1 MEWWRFSRKSAS
13 IGMRGAWMG
22 TVLMCVLAT
31 SLPARAHATEPMP
44 REGYLLSA
52 VFAQGRV
59 WMLSNAG
66 VVSSIEPQGD
76 KRSLE
81 ELPERALDLCVS
93 NGQPAVITVGD
104 DTWSFRRREGN
115 SWTVV
120 ATAPFDGDD
129 FKAMHCGND
138 ATLMLTSTR
147 LIELGTHGLAKV
159 VQLSGESTDGRR
171 VSDVYDEGK
180 TLLLGLD
187 DGEFGGG
194 VLRVDKFT
202 GAVSTLPQASKDWKD
217 DPKTLALIPVFAI
230 TAEPW
235 NAHCVALAAGLAHM
249 FMEQGRIVEVCGNE
263 LRTIYEKP
271 SSTTSANHAPEP
283 DPDRTTAFY
292 GVTESGGALWA
303 VSRDA
308 IYRIDASGKATSYP
322 EPHYTNVDGVDVSF
336 DNPAFVLVV
345 AVFDQGPLTNRA
357 LPILVPR

>member
-1 MEWWRFSRKSAS
+1 
-13 IGMRGAWMG
+13 
-22 TVLMCVLAT
+22 
-31 SLPARAHATEPMP
+31 MP
-44 REGYLLSA
+44 HEGYLLSA
-52 VFAQGRV
+52 AFAQERV

-66 VVSSIEPQGD
+66 VVSSIELQGD
-76 KRSLE
+76 ERSLE

-104 DTWSFRRREGN
+104 DAWSFRRREGKF
-115 SWTVV
+115 WTVT

-147 LIELGTHGLAKV
+147 LIELGTHGLARV
-159 VQLSGESTDGRR
+159 VRLSGQSLDARR
-171 VSDVYDEGK
+171 ISDVYDEGK

-202 GAVSTLPQASKDWKD
+202 GAVTTLPQANKAWKD

-235 NAHCVALAAGLAHM
+235 NARCAALAAGLAHM

-263 LRTIYEKP
+263 LRTIYERP
-271 SSTTSANHAPEP
+271 SSTTSANHTP
-283 DPDRTTAFY
+283 DFDADRTTAFY

-303 VSRDA
+303 VSKDA
-308 IYRIDASGKATSYP
+308 IYRIDASGNATPYP
-322 EPHYTNVDGVDVSF
+322 APHYKNVDGVDVSF